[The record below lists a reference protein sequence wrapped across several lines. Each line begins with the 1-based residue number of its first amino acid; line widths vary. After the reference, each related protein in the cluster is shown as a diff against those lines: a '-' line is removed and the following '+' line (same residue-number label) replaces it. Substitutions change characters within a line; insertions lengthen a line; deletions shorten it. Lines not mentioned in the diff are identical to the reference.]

1 MTADRIVTI
10 PDNTVRTLTYTDPE
24 TLLASSC
31 TESCPLALTPGG
43 ITAQDF
49 LFSDAVDVTG
59 FQVYLEGWTGAG
71 AGLGLMQLLSDGS
84 GSVASVQDENSDVC
98 TRAGVNGTAHVQTTG
113 DPADWDTVQV
123 ETEISGTVR
132 RVLTTTINAGDAQ
145 RPSITYYPYV
155 GSTGFY
161 RVYVTTPGCAALPPC
176 DQRTRNIQVE
186 VFAARGALPI
196 VVDLD
201 QTNADEAR
209 VLVYEGLLERSSGAF
224 GMTVRLALGN
234 APVASGGQWT
244 LVGGEVGLEWDAAAV
259 NGTRANETSLQGPT
273 TITGDQV
280 PDGIVIQS
288 GNTTTTMTDVRT
300 GFGVWAWMNG
310 TNATTMISD
319 ATAVISPTAQ
329 TPFDALAY
337 ALSVARNASSAAQE
351 WAVYAFA
358 SVPRDDTTVYVGGQ
372 FSAAGNYSNIIA
384 LDTARGTVNALSGA
398 GPNGAVRALAGY
410 ENTLF
415 VGGEFTSLTSQTTA
429 LPYTAQ
435 YDITSGQ
442 WSPLAGGVDGV
453 VRGLQVNGTELLVW
467 GDFEAII
474 FANGTSLTSGGLATY
489 DLVAGTWSRGNVGG
503 RRVWGSV
510 QSVAAGAVVGDI
522 AGVSEYGAS
531 GLVTLSGDGQGLSVG
546 GAGIGFVTNAST
558 TLARRNVIPGQNLGW
573 AFRQHAHA
581 TARGHGASSAWVDY
595 FSSSARKRQAVPS
608 TNSPESERT
617 YPSPSIVSVA
627 YYSNA
632 TSKDTPWVILGGN
645 FSTPDAQASNLGIW
659 DAARGT
665 ILPVVTSRSAADV
678 VGSVVALDVV
688 NEADQGWLFVGGMQG
703 LGWIDMKAQGGA
715 GEWRNVPALGS
726 GCESF
731 ARAEECFC
739 LFFL

>member
-1 MTADRIVTI
+1 M
-10 PDNTVRTLTYTDPE
+10 
-24 TLLASSC
+24 
-31 TESCPLALTPGG
+31 
-43 ITAQDF
+43 
-49 LFSDAVDVTG
+49 TG

-71 AGLGLMQLLSDGS
+71 AGLGLMQLLSDGA
-84 GSVASVQDENSDVC
+84 GNVASVQGENSDAC
-98 TRAGVNGTAHVQTTG
+98 TGAGVNGTARVQTTG
-113 DPADWDTVQV
+113 DEADWDTVEV
-123 ETEISGTVR
+123 ETRISGTVR
-132 RVLTTTINAGDAQ
+132 RVLTTTIDAGNAQ

-161 RVYVTTPGCAALPPC
+161 RVYVTTPGCATLPPC
-176 DQRTRNIQVE
+176 DQRTRNAQVE
-186 VFAARGALPI
+186 VFAARGALPV

-201 QTNADEAR
+201 QTNSDEAR
-209 VLVYEGLLERSSGAF
+209 VLVYEGFIERSSGAF
-224 GMTVRLALGN
+224 GMTVRLALGD

-259 NGTRANETSLQGPT
+259 NGTRANETSVQGPT

-288 GNTTTTMTDVRT
+288 GNTTITMTDVRT

-310 TNATTMISD
+310 TNATTMVSD

-358 SVPRDDTTVYVGGQ
+358 SVPRDNTTMYVGGH
-372 FSAAGNYSNIIA
+372 FSAAGNYSNIVA
-384 LDTARGTVNALSGA
+384 LDTASGTVRALSGA

-410 ENTLF
+410 ESTLF
-415 VGGEFTSLTSQTTA
+415 VGGEFTSLTDETTTI
-429 LPYTAQ
+429 PYVAQ
-435 YDITSGQ
+435 YDIASGQ
-442 WSPLAGGVDGV
+442 WSALAGGVDGI
-453 VRGLQVNGTELLVW
+453 VRGLQINGTNLLVW
-467 GDFEAII
+467 GDFEAVT

-489 DLVAGTWSRGNVGG
+489 DLAAGTWSRANVGG

-510 QSVAAGAVVGDI
+510 RDVAEGAVVGAI

-531 GLVTLSGDGQGLSVG
+531 GLVTLSGDGQGLSVS
-546 GAGIGFVTNAST
+546 GAGIGFVTNASSA
-558 TLARRNVIPGQNLGW
+558 LARRSTVPGQNLGL
-573 AFRQHAHA
+573 ALRPHAHA

-595 FSSSARKRQAVPS
+595 FSSSARKRQAAPL
-608 TNSPESERT
+608 TNSPELERT

-627 YYSNA
+627 YYTNA

-645 FSTPDAQASNLGIW
+645 FSTPDAQASNLGVW
-659 DAARGT
+659 DTVSGT

-688 NEADQGWLFVGGMQG
+688 NEADQGWLFVGGTQG
-703 LGWIDMKAQGGA
+703 FGWIDMKAQGGA
-715 GEWRNVPALGS
+715 GEWRNGPALGN
-726 GCESF
+726 GCEFF
-731 ARAEECFC
+731 ARQEDVC